1 MDYADADFKDPYIE
15 GPKGYRQTSEN
26 ATKLNKNDPGLWKY
40 LTVIWC
46 VIFCPI
52 YSESC
57 FNVCKLYLL
66 Y

>member
-40 LTVIWC
+40 L
-46 VIFCPI
+46 
-52 YSESC
+52 
-57 FNVCKLYLL
+57 LY
-66 Y
+66 